1 MKMSPSLKAQR
12 CNWNLNYEVALMG
25 EMNHTEAYVVA
36 KLIGKL
42 FSMLAN
48 TKLQLNE
55 TFPDV
60 LHQLCS

>member
-12 CNWNLNYEVALMG
+12 CNWDVNYEVALMG
-25 EMNHTEAYVVA
+25 EINNTKAYVVA
-36 KLIGKL
+36 KLIEKL
-42 FSMLAN
+42 FSILAN